1 MALTKGLTRYQRTTY
16 CHALITLIGA
26 SSYFFFVAIVV
37 LVVVFVATV
46 VLVVFGAV
54 VVFVATVVLVVFGA
68 VVVFVATVVLVVFGA
83 VVVFVATVVTVDFD
97 APDTGAAPTWEIP
110 TKEAAKAIPTV
121 AIVFFIMLPFVKQ
134 DHLVSF
140 QWQS

>member
-1 MALTKGLTRYQRTTY
+1 
-16 CHALITLIGA
+16 LITLIGA
-26 SSYFFFVAIVV
+26 STYFFFVAI
-37 LVVVFVATV
+37 V

-121 AIVFFIMLPFVKQ
+121 AIVFFITLPFVKQ

-140 QWQS
+140 Q

>member
-37 LVVVFVATV
+37 L
-46 VLVVFGAV
+46 V

>member
-26 SSYFFFVAIVV
+26 STYFFFVAI
-37 LVVVFVATV
+37 
-46 VLVVFGAV
+46 
-54 VVFVATVVLVVFGA
+54 VVLVVFGA

-83 VVVFVATVVTVDFD
+83 VVVFVATVVTVDFKG
-97 APDTGAAPTWEIP
+97 ADTGAAPTWEIP

-121 AIVFFIMLPFVKQ
+121 AIVFFITLSFVKQ

-140 QWQS
+140 Q